1 MKKRMKN
8 IAGAALAI
16 LMAAFTAVPAMAEEY
31 AGNRSG
37 GHFTDSS
44 TLTWKADN
52 GTTTTYGRGSVFSDV
67 HPEITDPEY
76 YLKESVRYPGEE
88 IGAVNSKGEVKGD
101 YTDAEEEELKKFLHS
116 FDWIHSDELTRVTE
130 VYNRIA
136 NGYHGNEYGRAG
148 RTYSYFP
155 LLMEGKG
162 ICENFANEYAR
173 LAQFVGLEC
182 EAYNCELT
190 HKACLLKISG
200 QWFHVDPTY
209 GSGFFTA
216 NDTFPVDYETEKG
229 RYDRL
234 VDEKWDTYYAENPDH
249 PLKDD
254 YEMMKRLWSG
264 EITVE
269 EYNAWALSDDNQN

>member
-16 LMAAFTAVPAMAEEY
+16 LMAAFTAVPAMAE
-31 AGNRSG
+31 GNYIHG
-37 GHFTDSS
+37 GYFSDPE
-44 TLTWKADN
+44 TLTWTSND

-116 FDWIHSDELTRVTE
+116 FDWIHSDEMTRATE

-136 NGYHGNEYGRAG
+136 QGRHGNEYGRAG

-182 EAYNCELT
+182 EAYNCELD
-190 HKACLLKISG
+190 HRACLLKISG
-200 QWFHVDPTY
+200 QWFHMDPT
-209 GSGFFTA
+209 SGGVVVHS
-216 NDTFPVDYETEKG
+216 NDVLFPVDYETEKG
-229 RYDRL
+229 RYAEKSK
-234 VDEKWDTYYAENPDH
+234 EKWNTFFEENPDSK
-249 PLKDD
+249 LKEDFD
-254 YEMMKRLWSG
+254 MMDKLGRG

-269 EYNAWALSDDNQN
+269 EYNAWVLEYYK

>member
-16 LMAAFTAVPAMAEEY
+16 LMAAFTAVPAMAE
-31 AGNRSG
+31 GNTGDRSG
-37 GHFTDSS
+37 GYFSDSN

-116 FDWIHSDELTRVTE
+116 FDWIHSDEMTRATE

-136 NGYHGNEYGRAG
+136 QGRHGNEYGRAG

-182 EAYNCELT
+182 EAYNCELD
-190 HKACLLKISG
+190 HRACLLKISG
-200 QWFHVDPTY
+200 QWFHVDPT
-209 GSGFFTA
+209 SGGTPISSA
-216 NDTFPVDYETEKG
+216 SVMFPVDYETEKG

-234 VDEKWDTYYAENPDH
+234 VDEKWDTYYAENPDSWAAK
-249 PLKDD
+249 LNELDK
-254 YEMMKRLWSG
+254 KLAAG
-264 EITVE
+264 EITAE
-269 EYNAWALSDDNQN
+269 EYNQIWEQIK